1 MRIEGQSGL
10 ALLHDLALLY
20 LSLAQGADDELDPSE
35 TKEVAACLRRW
46 QPDKDPALIDH
57 VIRDVS
63 LSFEEEATTE
73 EVRAAVESLG
83 ENLSQELR
91 QEILDDLAEIARA
104 DGLVLRQEK
113 DFVQQIATT
122 WGVSQS
128 PASSL
133 RQPDGA

>member
-1 MRIEGQSGL
+1 MRIEGESGL

-20 LSLAQGADDELDPSE
+20 LGLAQGADDELDPSE

-83 ENLSQELR
+83 ERLSEDLR

-104 DGLVLRQEK
+104 DGLVLQQEK
-113 DFVQQIATT
+113 DFVEQIATT
-122 WGVSQS
+122 WGVSQTS
-128 PASSL
+128 GLESS
-133 RQPDGA
+133 AA